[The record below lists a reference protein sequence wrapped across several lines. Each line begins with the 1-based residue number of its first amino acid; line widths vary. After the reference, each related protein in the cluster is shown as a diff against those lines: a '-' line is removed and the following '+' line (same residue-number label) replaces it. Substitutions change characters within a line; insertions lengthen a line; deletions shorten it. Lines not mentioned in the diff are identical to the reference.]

1 MLEPLN
7 CRLRGSFCHA
17 FAHYNYLS
25 SGVLAISVPWAG
37 TAATMVLTSNSDTD
51 TWTEVVSQAA
61 DRPYHPGLPG
71 LLHLAPTPCAHLHH
85 LGLPGLLHL
94 APASLRWLS
103 GAGAVET
110 RDSPAKIDDIRKRS
124 DILY

>member
-110 RDSPAKIDDIRKRS
+110 RDSPAQNRRH
-124 DILY
+124 